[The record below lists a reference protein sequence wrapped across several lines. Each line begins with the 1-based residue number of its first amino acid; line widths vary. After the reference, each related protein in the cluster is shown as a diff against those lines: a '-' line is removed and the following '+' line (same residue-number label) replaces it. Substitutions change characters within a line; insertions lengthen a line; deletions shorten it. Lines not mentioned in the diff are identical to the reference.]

1 MLYCTGVGEYSVVP
15 MCVCV
20 CVTVDKLRDEL
31 HRERLE
37 KESMEESCRQLKQ
50 TSTQLHQR
58 VKELT
63 LDQSQSMSVED
74 HRAALNEM
82 QQWVAMG
89 CAGCARTRWVRWP
102 GLAAHVHLWPHPFR
116 LVQSFKADAESSSE
130 KLTKEVRSLR
140 RDKKA
145 LMSKLAG
152 EGTHRPQ

>member
-1 MLYCTGVGEYSVVP
+1 MHTLLYVRTY
-15 MCVCV
+15 VCA
-20 CVTVDKLRDEL
+20 TVDRLRDEL
-31 HRERLE
+31 HQERLE
-37 KESMEESCRQLKQ
+37 KESMEESSRQLKQ
-50 TSTQLHQR
+50 TTSQLQQR

-82 QQWVAMG
+82 QQWVAVG
-89 CAGCARTRWVRWP
+89 CAGCARTHWMRWP
-102 GLAAHVHLWPHPFR
+102 GLPAHVHLWPYPFR

-152 EGTHRPQ
+152 EGGTH

>member
-1 MLYCTGVGEYSVVP
+1 MNTLLYP
-15 MCVCV
+15 CVCV

-89 CAGCARTRWVRWP
+89 VQAVLGHAGCV
-102 GLAAHVHLWPHPFR
+102 GLAWLLMFICGLTHVDWFNPLR
-116 LVQSFKADAESSSE
+116 RTQSLA
-130 KLTKEVRSLR
+130 VRS
-140 RDKKA
+140 
-145 LMSKLAG
+145 
-152 EGTHRPQ
+152 